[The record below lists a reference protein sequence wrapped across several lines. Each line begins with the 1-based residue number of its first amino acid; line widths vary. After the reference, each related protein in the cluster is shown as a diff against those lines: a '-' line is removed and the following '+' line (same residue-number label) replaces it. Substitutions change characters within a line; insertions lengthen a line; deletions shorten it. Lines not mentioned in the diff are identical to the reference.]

1 MSESTGAR
9 IEEALLDLDSRGKL
23 QVVSMVTGVPL
34 ATLRRI
40 IKKGAAAA
48 LDGKTHLILARH
60 LAPHSEDRDTP
71 T

>member
-1 MSESTGAR
+1 MSESTGAQ
-9 IEEALLDLDSRGKL
+9 IEELLRDLDSRGKL
-23 QVVSMVTGVPL
+23 RVVSMLTGVPM
-34 ATLRRI
+34 AKLRRI
-40 IKKGAAAA
+40 VKHGAGV